1 MAKFRKIYDPI
12 HRFIHIDSTENELIE
27 SRPFQRL
34 QYIHQLGVSFLVYP
48 SATHRR
54 YEHSL
59 GVMEVSSQIYD
70 SLTSPRPT
78 SKKMEIL
85 LKRYVPKRGS
95 KEDLYWRRI
104 VRLAALCHDL
114 GHLPFSH
121 AAEKK
126 LLDIGG
132 HEKWTFNM
140 IKSDFLVRIWQNLKE
155 EYRKQGIDKNPTQDI
170 IKVALG
176 EKMCRALKLNLDD
189 FTPWDRVVS
198 SIITGDFFG
207 ADRIDYL
214 LRDAQYT
221 GLAYGVFDYHQ
232 LIEMLRIVPSFKD
245 NEVLTIGIDHQGMA
259 SCEALLLARHYMQK
273 RIYQYESVKSYTFH
287 LARFMNIAFPWLKKD
302 LSTYINTTDNEVMAA
317 INQAAFNT
325 HHPAHMDAKR
335 IYFKKNIYISIPVP
349 PQIGKQKLEEFR
361 KSLEVQEEE
370 MAWDLFV
377 QDNPPLSSSF
387 PVLFKDNLFEPGS
400 WSSDVTINR
409 KNRNWLYVAPRLEP
423 VVRKYLNSRKK
434 KNEKTRRLF

>member
-1 MAKFRKIYDPI
+1 MARFRKIYDPI
-12 HRFIHIDSTENELIE
+12 HRFIHIDSIENELIK

-34 QYIHQLGVSFLVYP
+34 HYIHQLGVAFLVYP

-59 GVMEVSSQIYD
+59 GVMELSSQIYD
-70 SLTSPRPT
+70 SLTQPHPT
-78 SKKMEIL
+78 SKKMASL
-85 LKRYVPKRGS
+85 LERYLPKKGS

-126 LLDIGG
+126 LLDLGG
-132 HEKWTFNM
+132 HEKWTLKM
-140 IKSDFLVRIWQNLKE
+140 ITSVFLSEIWQSLKQE
-155 EYRKQGIDKNPTQDI
+155 CQTQGIDRDPMQDI

-176 EKMCRALKLNLDD
+176 EKKYRSLDLTLD
-189 FTPWDRVVS
+189 PFTPWEQVVS

-232 LIEMLRIVPSFKD
+232 LIEMLRIVPSF
-245 NEVLTIGIDHQGMA
+245 EGSETLTIGVDEQGIA
-259 SCEALLLARHYMQK
+259 SCEALLLARHYMQR

-287 LARFMNIAFPWLKKD
+287 LARFMKIAFNDLKKD
-302 LSTYINTTDNEVMAA
+302 LTTYINTTDNEVLAA
-317 INQAAFNT
+317 INQAVYNKN
-325 HHPAHMDAKR
+325 HPAHMDAKR
-335 IYFKKNIYISIPVP
+335 IYFKKDLYIAIPILFQVD
-349 PQIGKQKLEEFR
+349 KCDLEGFQE
-361 KSLEVQEEE
+361 SLGIQEEE
-370 MAWDLFV
+370 MTWELFV
-377 QDNPPLSSSF
+377 EKNPALKMSF
-387 PVLFKDNLFEPGS
+387 PVLFRDDTIEPGS
-400 WSSDVTINR
+400 WHSDITINR
-409 KNRNWLYVAPRLEP
+409 KDRGWIYTAPQYEKGI
-423 VVRKYLNSRKK
+423 RKHLKSLARK
-434 KNEKTRRLF
+434 N